1 MTPRRLL
8 GPLGTLFVAALAA
21 FAVVRAMPGDVGEL
35 VLFAQGVVPTDELAA
50 SVRAAHGLDAPAW
63 RQFVAW
69 SLRAITGDLGVSY
82 RNGEPVLAGLLARLP
97 VSLAIG
103 CGGLALGAALGLM
116 LGVASAGM
124 SRAADR
130 VGRGLALL
138 AQAVPAFCLSVAII
152 WIFGVELRW
161 IRPFTGGPFER
172 VLLPALIVALY
183 ATGRLSRI
191 VRKEVL
197 AATQTPWFRAVRAKG
212 ASRGRALVVHA
223 GPFALLASLAVL
235 RVESAWVI
243 GGTAVLEVIF
253 GSPGISAWV
262 VESIAGRD
270 YAVLQG
276 YILAVVA
283 WMLAVRAVL
292 AALAMRVDPRRSAA

>member
-1 MTPRRLL
+1 MTLRRLI

-21 FAVVRAMPGDVGEL
+21 FAVVRAMPGDVAEL
-35 VLFAQGVVPTDELAA
+35 VLFAQGVVPTQELAA
-50 SVRAAHGLDAPAW
+50 GVRAAHGLDAPAW

-69 SLRAITGDLGVSY
+69 CARVMAGDLGVSY
-82 RNGEPVLAGLLARLP
+82 RNGEPVLDGLLARLP

-103 CGGLALGAALGLM
+103 CGGLALGTALGLL
-116 LGVASAGM
+116 LGIASAGL
-124 SRAADR
+124 SPAADR
-130 VGRGLALL
+130 IGRGLALL
-138 AQAVPAFCLSVAII
+138 AQAVPAFCLSIAVI
-152 WIFGVELRW
+152 WIFGVELHW
-161 IRPFTGGPFER
+161 IRPFTGGPLER

-197 AATQTPWFRAVRAKG
+197 AATQTPWFRAARAKG
-212 ASRGRALVVHA
+212 ASRARALIVHA
-223 GPFALLASLAVL
+223 GPFALLAALAVL
-235 RVESAWVI
+235 RVESAWAI

-276 YILAVVA
+276 YILTVVA
-283 WMLAVRAVL
+283 WMLLVRA
-292 AALAMRVDPRRSAA
+292 AIGALGARLDPRRSTA

>member
-8 GPLGTLFVAALAA
+8 GPLGTLVLAALAA
-21 FAVVRAMPGDVGEL
+21 FVIVRAMPGDVAEL
-35 VLFAQGVVPTDELAA
+35 VLFAQGVVPTQELAA
-50 SVRAAHGLDAPAW
+50 GVRASHGLDAPAW

-69 SLRAITGDLGVSY
+69 GARAMTGDLGVSY

-97 VSLAIG
+97 TSLAIG
-103 CGGLALGAALGLM
+103 CGGLALGAALGVA
-116 LGVASAGM
+116 LGIASAGM

-130 VGRGLALL
+130 IGRGLALL
-138 AQAVPAFCLSVAII
+138 AQAVPAFCLAIVVI

-161 IRPFTGGPFER
+161 IRPFTGGPLER
-172 VLLPALIVALY
+172 VLLPTLLVALY
-183 ATGRLSRI
+183 AAGRLSRI

-197 AATQTPWFRAVRAKG
+197 AATQAPWFRAARAKG
-212 ASRGRALVVHA
+212 ATRARALVVHA
-223 GPFALLASLAVL
+223 GPFALLAALAVL

-243 GGTAVLEVIF
+243 GGTAVLEVVF

-262 VESIAGRD
+262 VESISGRD

-283 WMLAVRAVL
+283 WMLLVRAVI
-292 AALAMRVDPRRSAA
+292 AALVARLDPRRSAA